1 MRKHIFALLAAVIV
15 TLPAGAQITGVVPN
29 DRATISGTSTFLG
42 PLSTAPRTYQL
53 LIHASELTSFIG
65 LELSAITYR
74 LGSAASAPWPNASIT
89 FENYDIRISQGVD
102 PMNRSLTF
110 ADNVIGP
117 QTLVRSGSLTIPAGS
132 FPVGTAPHP
141 FGPAIDFASTYLYNG
156 GHLLIELRHT
166 GFTGTSAS
174 VDAIGATGG
183 AGAGYGTRF
192 SAAWTGSYTGTSG
205 SQGNFSIIQ
214 LTAVPEPSSVV
225 LVAVGAAGLVVACW
239 RRRRGHP
246 DAG

>member
-15 TLPAGAQITGVVPN
+15 TLPASAQIRGVVPE
-29 DRATISGTSTFLG
+29 DRTTVSGTGSFLG
-42 PLSTAPRTYQL
+42 PLSNAPRTYQL
-53 LIHASELTSFIG
+53 LIHASELTRFIG

-74 LGSAASAPWPNASIT
+74 LTSGATAPWPNASIN
-89 FENYDIRISQGVD
+89 FSSYDIRISQGVD
-102 PMNRSLTF
+102 PANRSLIF
-110 ADNVIGP
+110 ADNIVGA

-141 FGPAIDFASTYLYNG
+141 FGPTIDFASTYLYTG

-174 VDAIGATGG
+174 VDAIAATGG

-192 SAAWTGSYTGTSG
+192 SAAWNSSYTATSG
-205 SQGNFSIIQ
+205 TQGNFSIIQ
-214 LTAVPEPSSVV
+214 LSAVPEPSSVV
-225 LVAVGAAGLVVACW
+225 LGAVGAAGLLFACW
-239 RRRRGHP
+239 RRRLR
-246 DAG
+246 AS